1 MEIHTWLVEKQ
12 IEQNHLEESIIDA
25 KEAVRCAIENMIID
39 KLKTLKGINDLTA
52 YTKSSD
58 RFQTLVANNMLP
70 FARRIK
76 EQGTGDKY
84 TDCIA
89 VDTGIL
95 TELYKYEIT
104 KEQLSNLKALADYM
118 GGSWKRSDSKTIIE
132 ISNKQLRS
140 YFGE

>member
-84 TDCIA
+84 KDCIA

-95 TELYKYEIT
+95 TELYKYEII
-104 KEQLSNLKALADYM
+104 KALADYM